1 MQQQNRGRLR
11 KELTTLPI
19 PTIMLSN
26 RLIHAPVEP
35 SPSPNWGYTKMSI
48 HAWMMETGE
57 FLDVTIANMG
67 EEDYAWIDIFVYPQ
81 FSEGDG
87 STGAWIKRFDNMI
100 VGIGKVVSWHTSAL
114 CSAVG

>member
-1 MQQQNRGRLR
+1 
-11 KELTTLPI
+11 
-19 PTIMLSN
+19 
-26 RLIHAPVEP
+26 
-35 SPSPNWGYTKMSI
+35 
-48 HAWMMETGE
+48 MMETGE

-100 VGIGKVVSWHTSAL
+100 VGIGKVVSAANTAAL
-114 CSAVG
+114 CAPLLSSDAC